1 MVLKTNLALLMLLA
15 ASTASLAQSGP
26 PADPCMTAPQ
36 SCATTI
42 STQATA
48 SKRLPNSAAD
58 VTVGIAASDK
68 ELASVQRQLAQHT
81 ASLLAYLRG
90 QKVERLITNGVNVT
104 PQVQN
109 EKNGQNRIVGYNGSS
124 SVSFRTTP
132 EKAPET
138 LTGVLTNG
146 ANTIDSTSFT
156 PTEEDLRAARRE
168 LSAEA
173 VRTAIAQ
180 ANAIA
185 KAAEMKV
192 VAVKSINVENQGGI
206 NPRPFAR
213 MAMAGMAKE
222 DFAQPIATEAG
233 DQEITVSVDVVVAAR
248 P

>member
-1 MVLKTNLALLMLLA
+1 MNLTIRLTILLMLALPSARLA
-15 ASTASLAQSGP
+15 WAQAP
-26 PADPCMTAPQ
+26 DPCASAPQ

-42 STQATA
+42 STRGTA
-48 SKRLPNSAAD
+48 SRRIADSAVD
-58 VTVGIAASDK
+58 VSVGISASDK
-68 ELASVQRQLAQHT
+68 ELANVQKQLAEHT
-81 ASLLAYLRG
+81 ASLLSYLRAR
-90 QKVERLITNGVNVT
+90 KVERLMTNTVNVT
-104 PQVQN
+104 PQVQY

-156 PTEEDLRAARRE
+156 ATEEDVRAARRE

-192 VAVKSINVENQGGI
+192 VAVKSISVADQGDV
-206 NPRPFAR
+206 NPRPFAP
-213 MAMAGMAKE
+213 MARAGLMKVDA
-222 DFAQPIATEAG
+222 APPIATEAG
-233 DQEITVSVDVVVAAR
+233 DQEITVGVDVVVAAR